1 MIDRNAY
8 REMLHILTDDE
19 LLRIG
24 VSVYRDCVRSPR
36 WDASPWHEWSDVTAE
51 LKCRGPELMP
61 RLERMYRAEQHQPRE
76 TMREFLNRAAERDAA
91 RKP

>member
-1 MIDRNAY
+1 VIDRNAY

-36 WDASPWHEWSDVTAE
+36 WDASPLHEWSDVTAE
-51 LKCRGPELMP
+51 LTRRGPELML
-61 RLERMYRAEQHQPRE
+61 RLERMYRAEQCQPKE
-76 TMREFLNRAAERDAA
+76 NVREFLDRAAA